1 MNSFLPLI
9 RSEWRLLSFGF
20 AMTFASSFGQ
30 TYFIALFSGE
40 IRSDLDLS
48 HGDFGALYSAATL
61 ASALILLKTGS
72 LIDRMDLR
80 RFAYLVIFGLALGG
94 LLLASATSLVALFLA
109 ILLLRQCGQGL
120 MGMAGSTAMVRYLP
134 EQKGKANA
142 ITGIG
147 YSASEAILPTL
158 VVALMAWVG
167 WRESWLVWS
176 VLLVAVLPLGV
187 HRLLRGHDTR
197 HQDYLSSIDT
207 SAEDP
212 LSALPR
218 QRQWTRDEMLRDPGF
233 YLFMPA
239 LLAQPMLFTGFMFHQ
254 IHLVE
259 AKGWSLAIWGS
270 LYTVYALTSSVMKL
284 FAGVLVDRFGA
295 IRLVP
300 FVCLPMGLGLVVLA
314 SADGLWVAV
323 IFMILLGITVG
334 SYATLS
340 SPFFAE
346 KYGTLHL
353 GAIKSVTTA
362 AMVFSSAIAPVLM
375 GWLIDASVS
384 IEAQALGG
392 TAYTLLAATLAW
404 LGWRRSRQQE
414 S

>member
-9 RSEWRLLSFGF
+9 RSEWRLLTFGF
-20 AMTFASSFGQ
+20 AMTFSSSFGQ

-40 IRSDLDLS
+40 IRADLGLS
-48 HGDFGALYSAATL
+48 HGNFGAVYSAATL
-61 ASALILLKTGS
+61 ASALILLKTGE

-80 RFAYLVIFGLALGG
+80 RFSYLVIFGLAFGG
-94 LLLASATSLVALFLA
+94 LLLASAASLPVLFLA
-109 ILLLRQCGQGL
+109 ILVLRQSGQGL
-120 MGMAGSTAMVRYLP
+120 MGMAGATAMVRYLP
-134 EQKGKANA
+134 REKGKANA
-142 ITGIG
+142 ITGVG
-147 YSASEAILPTL
+147 YSASEAVLPSA
-158 VVALMAWVG
+158 VVALLAVLS
-167 WRESWLVWS
+167 WRESWLFWS
-176 VLLVAVLPLGV
+176 ALLVVVLPLSV
-187 HRLLRGHDTR
+187 HLLLRGHGERHRRYLADLDAPPTGDDT
-197 HQDYLSSIDT
+197 T
-207 SAEDP
+207 
-212 LSALPR
+212 PR
-218 QRQWTRDEMLRDPGF
+218 QRQWTRDEVIRDPLF

-270 LYTVYALTSSVMKL
+270 LYTLYALTSSAMKL
-284 FAGVLVDRFGA
+284 YTGVLVDRFGA

-300 FVCLPMGLGLVVLA
+300 FVCLPMGLGLAILA
-314 SADGLWVAV
+314 SADALWVAV
-323 IFMILLGITVG
+323 TFMVLLGITVG

-375 GWLIDASVS
+375 GWLIDAGVS

-392 TAYTLLAATLAW
+392 TAYTLLAAALAW
-404 LGWRRSRQQE
+404 IARGKTLPA
-414 S
+414 